1 MYNIINYTIHN
12 HTYRYDIFLSI
23 HGQTKNLCDPHL
35 QAMAAEPGVQLR
47 RSLLPALTLA
57 RDGRETA
64 PLGCRCGN
72 GATVQRWRFNV
83 NLGAYV
89 KICQNFM

>member
-1 MYNIINYTIHN
+1 MA
-12 HTYRYDIFLSI
+12 SE
-23 HGQTKNLCDPHL
+23 KNLCDPHL

-64 PLGCRCGN
+64 PLGCRKSGWCVAVQRCN
-72 GATVQRWRFNV
+72 GAEV
-83 NLGAYV
+83 L
-89 KICQNFM
+89 